1 MAANSPVTITSNSQV
16 ALLPDPSVN
25 VYITVVVPLEKDE
38 FGVCELVRDG
48 VCPEL
53 SVAEGI
59 AHETNVDVTPV
70 ETVILLSLGQLVTV
84 GGTVSDGVVA
94 EKMMRVILI
103 RCLIHAKSMNSNS
116 SKHLMIPHIS
126 LSFSSFLY
134 FPLLFKHYCVEVL
147 TPFKVF
153 VLFCFVC
160 CFVLFFVLFCFVF
173 FVLFCLYFGFD
184 LVKNNNNNSNF
195 LYQ

>member
-59 AHETNVDVTPV
+59 VHETNVDVTPV
-70 ETVILLSLGQLVTV
+70 ETVILLSLGQLITV

-94 EKMMRVILI
+94 EKRMQVILI

-116 SKHLMIPHIS
+116 YTSDDSTS
-126 LSFSSFLY
+126 LSFGSFLY
-134 FPLLFKHYCVEVL
+134 FPILFKNYYVEVL
-147 TPFKVF
+147 TSFKISF
-153 VLFCFVC
+153 VLFVCLLFVC
-160 CFVLFFVLFCFVF
+160 FCFVF
-173 FVLFCLYFGFD
+173 RSILFVSLGLFL
-184 LVKNNNNNSNF
+184 
-195 LYQ
+195 